1 MLRYF
6 EDTVQFIQKVKFTGN
21 DYFMDGFLEF
31 GACNDESCLP
41 PTQIP
46 FQYGKKAEADNSS
59 CKRRGR
65 EDRQMC

>member
-1 MLRYF
+1 MNVRYF

-46 FQYGKKAEADNSS
+46 FKYGKKAEAD
-59 CKRRGR
+59 K
-65 EDRQMC
+65 